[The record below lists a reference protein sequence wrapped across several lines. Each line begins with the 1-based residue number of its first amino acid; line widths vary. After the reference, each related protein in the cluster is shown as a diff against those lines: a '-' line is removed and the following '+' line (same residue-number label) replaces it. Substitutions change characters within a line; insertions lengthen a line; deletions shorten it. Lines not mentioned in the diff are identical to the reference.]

1 MRMDLPQLI
10 AQRGDRFER
19 AKRIVEWIQA
29 ARGYGWVGLYDVLP
43 TEIAAIAWT
52 VSAAPAFPRFSRS
65 TGLNGAAV
73 AAGTPLVVQ
82 DVTQDPRYLTTFG
95 STRAEAI
102 FPIRCGPA
110 DTVLG
115 TLDVAS
121 EQVGAFTP
129 VEQAFLANCA
139 IQLAAFWP

>member
-1 MRMDLPQLI
+1 MDLPQLI
-10 AQRGDRFER
+10 AERGDRFER

-29 ARGYGWVGLYDVLP
+29 AR
-43 TEIAAIAWT
+43 
-52 VSAAPAFPRFSRS
+52 
-65 TGLNGAAV
+65 AAV
-73 AAGTPLVVQ
+73 AAGTALVVQ